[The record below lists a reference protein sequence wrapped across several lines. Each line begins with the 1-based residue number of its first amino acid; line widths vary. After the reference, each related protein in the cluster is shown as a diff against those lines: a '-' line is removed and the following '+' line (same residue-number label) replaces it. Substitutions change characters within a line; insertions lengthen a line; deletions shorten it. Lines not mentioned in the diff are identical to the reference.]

1 MDRSEEPC
9 LLNIQSQ
16 DPVVDVQLLVLRHDL
31 ANPALLTSQPNQVAD
46 LIRSLNLTSKEI
58 NTIKQHLPDLNL

>member
-1 MDRSEEPC
+1 MDRSEKPR

-16 DPVVDVQLLVLRHDL
+16 APVVDVQLLVSRPDL
-31 ANPALLTSQPNQVAD
+31 AAPALLTSQLNQVAD
-46 LIRSLNLTSKEI
+46 LIRSLNLTSEEI